1 MIEQNPLAKRPRI
14 GSDAGSSAASR
25 PAPITF
31 QFDDYDLPGFL
42 SIASR
47 FGTEK
52 YGYVATP
59 NVDGFVRA
67 YEDASFLETY
77 SRAAFV
83 LLDSRVAALLFR
95 LVHGI
100 RVQVLPGSDLT
111 AALLHEVIKPEDRV
125 VLIGSTAGQAQA
137 LRERFNLKDLL
148 HHDPPM
154 GFIRDSAAMEACLQ
168 FVEES
173 SPFRY
178 CLIAVGDPQGMMVA
192 HRLTERG
199 RARGLA
205 FNIGASIDFI
215 TGKQRRAPRW
225 MQRIALEWLYRLLSN
240 PRRLASRYLIRGP
253 KILAYVGRSRILRRP
268 A

>member
-1 MIEQNPLAKRPRI
+1 M
-14 GSDAGSSAASR
+14 SSESRSGANSTAASTF
-25 PAPITF
+25 PPITF
-31 QFDDYDLPGFL
+31 EFDDYDLPGFL
-42 SIASR
+42 AVASC
-47 FGTEK
+47 FGMER

-67 YEDASFLETY
+67 CEDASFLESY

-95 LVHGI
+95 LVHRI
-100 RVQVLPGSDLT
+100 KVPVLPGSDLT
-111 AALLHEVIKPEDRV
+111 AVLLHEVINPEDRV
-125 VLIGSTAGQAQA
+125 VLIGSTAEQAQA
-137 LRERFNLKDLL
+137 LRERFHLRHLL

-154 GFIRDSAAMEACLQ
+154 GFIRDSAAVEACLQ

-178 CLIAVGDPQGMMVA
+178 CLIAVGDPQGMIVA
-192 HRLTERG
+192 HRLAERG

-240 PRRLASRYLIRGP
+240 PRRLAWRYLIRGP
-253 KILAYVGRSRILRRP
+253 KILAYVCRSKILLRP
-268 A
+268 TGLNPN

>member
-1 MIEQNPLAKRPRI
+1 MSSES
-14 GSDAGSSAASR
+14 GSDANRTVASA
-25 PAPITF
+25 PPPITLA
-31 QFDDYDLPGFL
+31 FDDYDLPGFL
-42 SIASR
+42 SVASR
-47 FGTEK
+47 FGMER

-67 YEDASFLETY
+67 CEDASFLESY
-77 SRAAFV
+77 SRATFV

-100 RVQVLPGSDLT
+100 RVPVLPGSDLT
-111 AALLHEVIKPEDRV
+111 AALLHEVINPEDRV
-125 VLIGSTAGQAQA
+125 VLIGSTAEQAQT
-137 LRERFNLKDLL
+137 LRERFSLKHLL

-154 GFIRDSAAMEACLQ
+154 GFIHDSAALEACLR

-173 SPFRY
+173 SPFRF
-178 CLIAVGDPQGMMVA
+178 CLIAVGDPQGMIVA
-192 HRLTERG
+192 HRLALRG

-225 MQRIALEWLYRLLSN
+225 MQQIALEWLYRLSSN
-240 PRRLASRYLIRGP
+240 PRRMASRYLIRGP
-253 KILAYVGRSRILRRP
+253 KILAYVGKSKILRKP
-268 A
+268 AAPNPN